1 MFPAFTYIKVVFLNV
16 NIYIY
21 IYIPLNADDGNDDD
35 ELVHYGSL
43 M

>member
-16 NIYIY
+16 NIY